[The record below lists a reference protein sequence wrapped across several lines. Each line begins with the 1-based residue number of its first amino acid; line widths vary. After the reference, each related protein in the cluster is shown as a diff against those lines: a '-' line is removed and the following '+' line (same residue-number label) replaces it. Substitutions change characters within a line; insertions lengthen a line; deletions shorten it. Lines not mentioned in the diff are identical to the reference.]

1 MTAEGSLMR
10 AQALEG
16 YKVLDLS
23 WHISGPYCTKLL
35 AELGAEVIKI
45 EKPDGDP
52 ARNIPPFAADD
63 PHPEKSLL
71 FLYLNT
77 GKKSVTLNLK
87 TAKGKEILKGLV
99 READILVENFAP
111 RVMPGLGL
119 DFETLA
125 DINTGLIM
133 TSISNFGQTGPYRD
147 YLASD
152 ITTIAM
158 GGLMHTTGEPDREPL
173 NFGGWQSQYQGGINA
188 FSASMCALV
197 HRDLGQG
204 QGQHVDISIME
215 SMTQILESFDLA
227 YQVTGNLRDRSGTRW
242 ANLSAWGIYPCA
254 DGFVGLVSGPVRRWL
269 QISKLM
275 DEPELAD
282 PKYISQRTDL
292 ADEIDDLML
301 PWLLEHTKDEIYHR
315 AQSMDPQVP
324 VSPVRTPEDLVNSP
338 QFKARKFFVEVEHP
352 VAGKGLYPGPP
363 AKLGE
368 TPMRVARA
376 PLLGEHNEEILTRLG
391 YNTIDLENL
400 KNDNII

>member
-1 MTAEGSLMR
+1 MQ

-23 WHISGPYCTKLL
+23 WHISGPYCTKML
-35 AELGAEVIKI
+35 AQLGAEVIKI

-52 ARNIPPFAADD
+52 ARNMPPFFEDD

-87 TAKGKEILKGLV
+87 TEKGREILKKLV
-99 READILVENFAP
+99 RESDILVENFSP

-119 DFETLA
+119 GFETLA
-125 DINTGLIM
+125 EINPGLIM
-133 TSISNFGQTGPYRD
+133 TSITNFGQTGPYRD
-147 YLASD
+147 YLATD
-152 ITTIAM
+152 ITAIAM
-158 GGLMHTTGEPDREPL
+158 GGLMHTTGEPEREPL

-197 HRDLGQG
+197 HRDIGQG
-204 QGQHVDISIME
+204 DGQHIDISIME
-215 SMTQILESFDLA
+215 SMTQILEVFDLA

-242 ANLSAWGIYPCA
+242 ANLPAWGIYPCA

-269 QISKLM
+269 QFSKLM

-282 PKYISQRTDL
+282 PKYIAQRTDL
-292 ADEIDDLML
+292 ADEIDALMI
-301 PWLLEHTKDEIYHR
+301 PWLVEHTKDEIYHT
-315 AQSMDPQVP
+315 AQSMDPKIP

-352 VAGKGLYPGPP
+352 ITGKGVYPGPP
-363 AKLGE
+363 AKLWE
-368 TPMRVARA
+368 TPMQVTRA
-376 PLLGEHNEEILTRLG
+376 PLLGEHNEEILSRLG
-391 YNTIDLENL
+391 YTGAELANL
-400 KNDNII
+400 KAEKIIG